1 VSQTVGRA
9 IDILEFCSDR
19 PRDLKDIADILGVH
33 RTTAMRLVQTL
44 ITAGFLRKDDSGR
57 YGVGFRLAGLAQS
70 ALEQFDLRALVHPH
84 IIDLSE
90 RLGHTVQFAVPE
102 APHLVYVDKIEP
114 PNSITLNTK
123 IGGFVVVHTAG
134 VSKAILA
141 FLPGPQRDR
150 ILETASFE
158 KFTENTIT
166 TKDEFLDVLED
177 VRKNGWAADR
187 GEYESFSNCVAA
199 PVRGHTGAVA
209 GAISIT
215 AFKERADLD
224 ALKLLLPELLETTHA
239 ISAELGWREHPS
251 ERGQSNV
258 PGQAAS

>member
-1 VSQTVGRA
+1 MSQTVGRA
-9 IDILEFCSDR
+9 IDILEFCSDK
-19 PRDLKDIADILGVH
+19 PREIKDIADSLGVH

-44 ITAGFLRKDDSGR
+44 ISAGFLRKDDSGR

-84 IIDLSE
+84 ILQLSE

-102 APHLVYVDKIEP
+102 AEHLVYVDKIEP

-141 FLPGPQRDR
+141 FLPEHQRNR
-150 ILETASFE
+150 ILDAVSFE

-166 TKDEFLDVLED
+166 GKDEFLLVLDE
-177 VRKNGWAADR
+177 VRRNGWAADR
-187 GEYESFSNCVAA
+187 GEYESFSNCIAA
-199 PVRGHTGAVA
+199 PVLSHTGAVA
-209 GAISIT
+209 GAISVT
-215 AFKERADLD
+215 AFKERADLV

-239 ISAELGWREHPS
+239 ISAELGWRAHE
-251 ERGQSNV
+251 
-258 PGQAAS
+258 